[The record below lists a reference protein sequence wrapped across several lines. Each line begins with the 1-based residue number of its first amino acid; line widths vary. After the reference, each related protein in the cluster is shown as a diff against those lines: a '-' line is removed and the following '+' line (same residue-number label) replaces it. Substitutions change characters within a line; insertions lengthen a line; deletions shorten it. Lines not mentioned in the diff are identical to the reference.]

1 MTTQTM
7 ATSTTI
13 APGWVRRVLR
23 GNALFCAACGVDALI
38 GGQWLA
44 TWMGIPA
51 ILMAVLGVG
60 LVAYGLVLWRVVETP
75 TRAIV
80 QFVTGLD
87 VAWIV
92 GSMVLLL
99 TPILPLT
106 DMGKIVIDVI
116 AFITAGFAIA
126 QYMGLRR
133 M

>member
-7 ATSTTI
+7 ATSTTM
-13 APGWVRRVLR
+13 APQWVRRVLR
-23 GNALFCAACGVDALI
+23 GNALFCAACGVEALI
-38 GGQWLA
+38 GGQGLA
-44 TWMGIPA
+44 TWIGIPA
-51 ILMAVLGVG
+51 ALMVVLGVG
-60 LVAYGLVLWRVVETP
+60 LVAYGLVLWRLVEAP

-80 QFVTGLD
+80 RFVTGLD
-87 VAWIV
+87 VTWIV

-99 TPILPLT
+99 VPILPLT

-126 QYMGLRR
+126 QYMGLRK

>member
-7 ATSTTI
+7 ATTT
-13 APGWVRRVLR
+13 APNWIRRVLR

-51 ILMAVLGVG
+51 IIMLVLGVG
-60 LVAYGLVLWRVVETP
+60 LVGYGLILWRLVETP

-87 VAWIV
+87 VTWIV

-99 TPILPLT
+99 VPILPLT
-106 DMGKIVIDVI
+106 DAGKIVIDVI

-126 QYMGLRR
+126 QYVGLRR

>member
-7 ATSTTI
+7 ATTT
-13 APGWVRRVLR
+13 APNWMRRVLR

-44 TWMGIPA
+44 TWMGIPS
-51 ILMAVLGVG
+51 IVMAVLGVG
-60 LVAYGLVLWRVVETP
+60 LVAYGVVLWRLVETP

-80 QFVTGLD
+80 QFVTALD
-87 VAWIV
+87 VAWIL

-99 TPILPLT
+99 VPISPLT

-126 QYMGLRR
+126 QYIGLRR